1 MCNRR
6 GAAGRC
12 GARSGI
18 AIGVRAVT
26 RMETI
31 GDDEVIDGMKRS
43 RHCCATSEMPFGEE
57 MRGKSV
63 RLLTSKE
70 CGGDCVIRVFSD
82 RRWRTW
88 GKCLI
93 DSGCLFWIVL
103 SGVRASI
110 GGIGLS

>member
-1 MCNRR
+1 M
-6 GAAGRC
+6 
-12 GARSGI
+12 
-18 AIGVRAVT
+18 

-93 DSGCLFWIVL
+93 DSGCLLGLMATRVKP
-103 SGVRASI
+103 SI

>member
-1 MCNRR
+1 M
-6 GAAGRC
+6 
-12 GARSGI
+12 
-18 AIGVRAVT
+18 

-70 CGGDCVIRVFSD
+70 CGGDC
-82 RRWRTW
+82 
-88 GKCLI
+88 
-93 DSGCLFWIVL
+93 
-103 SGVRASI
+103 
-110 GGIGLS
+110 

>member
-1 MCNRR
+1 MKK
-6 GAAGRC
+6 
-12 GARSGI
+12 
-18 AIGVRAVT
+18 GVL
-26 RMETI
+26 
-31 GDDEVIDGMKRS
+31 
-43 RHCCATSEMPFGEE
+43 CYATSEMPFGEE

-93 DSGCLFWIVL
+93 DSGCLFWLMATRVKP
-103 SGVRASI
+103 SI

>member
-18 AIGVRAVT
+18 AIGVRAVM

-57 MRGKSV
+57 MRGK
-63 RLLTSKE
+63 E
-70 CGGDCVIRVFSD
+70 WGGVSVIRVFSD
-82 RRWRTW
+82 RRWRTCV
-88 GKCLI
+88 KCLI